1 MKRPVLLADIGAT
14 TTRLAVA
21 RDGIKLEGV
30 RTLPSAEIKDLPA
43 LLAETLAGAEARP
56 TVAVL
61 AVAGPVEGDDVALTN
76 LPLAFNCAAL
86 KRRLKLARLH
96 VANDFACLAH
106 AVAALAEPDL
116 QAIGGGHGVAKANVI
131 VCGPGSGF
139 GAALVLRDGKE
150 PRVLPSEAGHMRFG
164 AANADEARVIARL
177 VRDHGSVAIDNVVSG
192 PGLARLHQ
200 ILAGEE
206 TTPEAVI
213 AGATA
218 REEKARATVDVFLRL
233 FGRIAGD
240 LALAFDAR
248 GGVFLAGGVSRAL
261 AHLMPGSPFRAA
273 FEDHPPY
280 QKRLAG
286 VPTLVVMHP
295 TPGLIGA
302 AVIARRAFK

>member
-14 TTRLAVA
+14 NTRLAVA
-21 RDGIKLEGV
+21 RDGVKLENV
-30 RTLPSAEIKDLPA
+30 RTLASAEIKDLPA
-43 LLAETLAGAEARP
+43 LLTETLAGAEVRP
-56 TVAVL
+56 AVAVL
-61 AVAGPVEGDDVALTN
+61 GVAGPVEGDDVALTN
-76 LPLAFNCAAL
+76 LPLAFNCVAL
-86 KRRLKLARLH
+86 KSRLKLARLH
-96 VANDFACLAH
+96 VTNDFACLAH
-106 AVAALAEPDL
+106 AVAALTESDL
-116 QAIGGGHGVAKANVI
+116 QAIGGGHGVPKANAV

-139 GAALVLRDGKE
+139 GTALVLRDGKE

-177 VRDHGSVAIDNVVSG
+177 VRDHGSVAIDDVVSG
-192 PGLARLHQ
+192 PGLARLHR
-200 ILAGEE
+200 ILCGEE
-206 TTPEAVI
+206 TTPEAIV

-280 QKRLAG
+280 QKRLAA
-286 VPTLVVMHP
+286 VPTSVIMHP
-295 TPGLIGA
+295 TPGLVGA
-302 AVIARRAFK
+302 AVIARAAFS

>member
-21 RDGIKLEGV
+21 RDGIKLEDV
-30 RTLPSAEIKDLPA
+30 RTVPSKEIKDLPA

-61 AVAGPVEGDDVALTN
+61 AVAGPVEGEDVALTN

-86 KRRLKLARLH
+86 KSRLKLARLH

-106 AVAALAEPDL
+106 AVAAFSEPDL
-116 QAIGGGHGVAKANVI
+116 EAIGGGHAVPKANAV

-139 GAALVLRDGKE
+139 GTALVLRDGKE
-150 PRVLPSEAGHMRFG
+150 PRVLASEAGHMRFG

-177 VRDHGSVAIDNVVSG
+177 VRDHGPVAIDDVVSG
-192 PGLARLHQ
+192 PGLARIHH
-200 ILAGEE
+200 ILSGEE
-206 TTPEAVI
+206 MTPEAVI

-233 FGRIAGD
+233 YGRIAGD

-248 GGVFLAGGVSRAL
+248 GGVFLGGGVSRAL
-261 AHLMPGSPFRAA
+261 AHLMPSSPFRAA

-280 QKRLAG
+280 QKRLAAI
-286 VPTLVVMHP
+286 PTNVVMHP
-295 TPGLIGA
+295 TPGLVGA
-302 AVIARRAFK
+302 AVIARSAFS

>member
-21 RDGIKLEGV
+21 RDGVKLENV
-30 RTLPSAEIKDLPA
+30 RTLASAEIKDLPA
-43 LLAETLAGAEARP
+43 LLTETLAGAEVRP
-56 TVAVL
+56 AVAVL
-61 AVAGPVEGDDVALTN
+61 GVAGPVEGDDVALTN
-76 LPLAFNCAAL
+76 LPLAFNCVAL
-86 KRRLKLARLH
+86 KSRLKLARLH
-96 VANDFACLAH
+96 VTNDFACLAH
-106 AVAALAEPDL
+106 AVAALTESDL
-116 QAIGGGHGVAKANVI
+116 QAIGGGHSVPKANAV

-139 GAALVLRDGKE
+139 GTALVLRDGKE

-164 AANADEARVIARL
+164 AASADEARVIARL
-177 VRDHGSVAIDNVVSG
+177 VRDHGPVAIDDVVSG
-192 PGLARLHQ
+192 PGLSRLHR
-200 ILAGEE
+200 ILCGEE
-206 TTPEAVI
+206 TTPEAIV

-280 QKRLAG
+280 QKRLAA
-286 VPTLVVMHP
+286 VPTSVVMHP
-295 TPGLIGA
+295 TPGLVGA
-302 AVIARRAFK
+302 AVIARAAFS

>member
-14 TTRLAVA
+14 TTRIAVA
-21 RDGIKLEGV
+21 RDGVKLEDV
-30 RTLPSAEIKDLPA
+30 RTLPSAGIKDLPA
-43 LLAETLAGAEARP
+43 LLGEALAGAEARP

-61 AVAGPVEGDDVALTN
+61 AVAGPVEGEDVALTN

-86 KRRLKLARLH
+86 KSRLKLARLH

-106 AVAALAEPDL
+106 AMAALTDPDV
-116 QAIGGGHGVAKANVI
+116 QAIGGGHAVPKANAV

-139 GAALVLRDGKE
+139 GTALVLRDGKE
-150 PRVLPSEAGHMRFG
+150 ARVVPSEAGHMRFG

-177 VRDHGSVAIDNVVSG
+177 VRDHGSVAIDDVVSG
-192 PGLARLHQ
+192 PGLARLHH
-200 ILAGEE
+200 ILSGEE
-206 TTPEAVI
+206 ATPEAVI

-233 FGRIAGD
+233 YGRIAGD

-248 GGVFLAGGVSRAL
+248 GGVFLGGGVSRAL

-286 VPTLVVMHP
+286 IPTSVVIHP
-295 TPGLIGA
+295 TPGLVGA
-302 AVIARRAFK
+302 AVIARTVFT